1 MWQGYKRR
9 PDSYRK
15 REVAPYVSINRRG
28 EIVLNEAAMRLAYA
42 SWEITLFYDAETN
55 RLGIRGGRGGDP
67 SLHVF
72 RARRYGRGG
81 RLRVVRAGRLLKQFG
96 IAITETLVFRP
107 TQTEPG
113 PMIVLDLD

>member
-55 RLGIRGGRGGDP
+55 RLGIRGGAAAILRCMSSG
-67 SLHVF
+67 
-72 RARRYGRGG
+72 
-81 RLRVVRAGRLLKQFG
+81 RVVTAAAGVCAWCVQ
-96 IAITETLVFRP
+96 AAC
-107 TQTEPG
+107 
-113 PMIVLDLD
+113 

>member
-1 MWQGYKRR
+1 
-9 PDSYRK
+9 
-15 REVAPYVSINRRG
+15 
-28 EIVLNEAAMRLAYA
+28 MRLAYA

-113 PMIVLDLD
+113 PMIVLDLGQPADGQKNCA